1 MYNNPYLMNSGMQAA
16 RGLGK
21 FGLFSS
27 IRAINWGNLLNNTQ
41 KTLGIIN
48 QAIPIAYQ
56 VKPIVNNAK
65 TMFRVIGAVSGDSK
79 ESSINNASN
88 INPIKAQQESTINN
102 TSTASN
108 QPMFF
113 I

>member
-1 MYNNPYLMNSGMQAA
+1 MYNNPYFMNAGMQGAQ
-16 RGLGK
+16 GLGK
-21 FGLFSS
+21 LGLFRS
-27 IRAINWGNLLNNTQ
+27 IKGINWGNLLNNTQ

-65 TMFRVIGAVSGDSK
+65 TMFRVMGAVREDPKDTNTTRNGFQTVS
-79 ESSINNASN
+79 
-88 INPIKAQQESTINN
+88 ESTPNQERA
-102 TSTASN
+102 SGSN

>member
-1 MYNNPYLMNSGMQAA
+1 MYNNPYFMNSGMQAA

-21 FGLFSS
+21 LGLFSS
-27 IRAINWGNLLNNTQ
+27 IRGINWGNLLNNTQ

-79 ESSINNASN
+79 ESVINNQNNTQNTKSN
-88 INPIKAQQESTINN
+88 IIPNDSN
-102 TSTASN
+102 TTTNTN

>member
-1 MYNNPYLMNSGMQAA
+1 MYNNPYFMNSGMQAA

-27 IRAINWGNLLNNTQ
+27 IRNINWGNLLNNTQ

-79 ESSINNASN
+79 DSPINNISN
-88 INPIKAQQESTINN
+88 GNIVQSQQEIEQTN
-102 TSTASN
+102 TSGASN